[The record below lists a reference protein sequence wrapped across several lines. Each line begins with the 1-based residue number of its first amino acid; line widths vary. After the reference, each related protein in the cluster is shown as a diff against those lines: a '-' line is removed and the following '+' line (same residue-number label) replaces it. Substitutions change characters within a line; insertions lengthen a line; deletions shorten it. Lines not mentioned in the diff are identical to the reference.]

1 MHTPRTHRPKP
12 KPARIT
18 CRLAPWARLWLSCI
32 AALLSTAACV
42 LPPALQRRLPV
53 LDLPLKVLG
62 RHVAR
67 LILLCAY
74 ERAALPTSER
84 ALESLRAAG
93 AMSAL
98 LRTGVQRHLVN
109 ADGAFDLAAIA
120 RTCANPE
127 PAIADMAAALER
139 GLTRRNPILPRA
151 ACEPLR
157 TLAPRALAHAC
168 DTS

>member
-1 MHTPRTHRPKP
+1 MHTPHTHRPKP

-18 CRLAPWARLWLSCI
+18 CRLALWARLWLSCI
-32 AALLSTAACV
+32 AALLTTAACM

-67 LILLCAY
+67 LILLCAF
-74 ERAALPTSER
+74 ERATLPK
-84 ALESLRAAG
+84 AKHAKASLRAAG

-109 ADGAFDLAAIA
+109 ADGAFDLVAIA

-127 PAIADMAAALER
+127 PAMANMAAALER
-139 GLTRRNPILPRA
+139 GLTRRTPILPRA
-151 ACEPLR
+151 ACEPVR
-157 TLAPRALAHAC
+157 TLTPAHPAHAF
-168 DTS
+168 DSS